1 MSIST
6 YLYLGITLAVFIL
19 LWWLGAKRNLPLWAR
34 VFVALFVGAFVGYF
48 FPEGVEATKWVGDVF
63 IRLIRMLIVPLI
75 FTTLVSGVVAMGDP
89 KRLGSLGAKT
99 IGIYMLTT
107 AAAITIGLFLGTVF
121 TPGAGVDVSTASPGP
136 IKGAAPLAERLI
148 AIVPTNP
155 VAAFAE
161 ADVLAIILFAILF
174 GVGVIVAGE
183 RGKAVGNAID
193 SAAHV
198 MLEIAHMVME
208 VAPYGVFALVAWA
221 AGTLGPEALANLAVL
236 AAVVYG
242 GCFIH
247 IIFVHGGLIRFV
259 LRLPARR
266 FFRGIFDAQ
275 AVAYSTA
282 SSSATLPVTITCA
295 EENLGVKRTVSASV
309 LPLGATIN
317 MDGTALYLG
326 IVAMFA
332 AQVFG
337 VDVGFTDYLL
347 IALTVTLVSI
357 GAAGIPSAGLFLL
370 ATVLSVI
377 GISDAQT
384 ALIIGFILPFDR
396 ILDMMRTVVNVTGD
410 AAVAVAVAKWEGE
423 LDEQVF
429 RAEATV

>member
-1 MSIST
+1 LSASSYAYIA
-6 YLYLGITLAVFIL
+6 ITLAVFAL
-19 LWWLGAKRNLPLWAR
+19 LYWLGAVRKLPLWAR
-34 VFVALFVGAFVGYF
+34 VFVALVIGAVVGYLL
-48 FPEGVEATKWVGDVF
+48 PEGVETTKWIGDVF
-63 IRLIRMLIVPLI
+63 IRLIKMLIVPLI

-99 IGIYMLTT
+99 ISIYMLTT
-107 AAAITIGLFLGTVF
+107 AAAISIGLTLGTMF
-121 TPGAGVDVSTASPGP
+121 KPGVGVDVSSASPGP
-136 IKGAAPLAERLI
+136 ITGAAPLGERLLN
-148 AIVPTNP
+148 IVPTNP
-155 VAAFAE
+155 VAAFADG
-161 ADVLAIILFAILF
+161 DVLAIILFAILF
-174 GVGVIVAGE
+174 GVGTILAGK
-183 RGKAVGNAID
+183 RGEAIGKAID
-193 SAAHV
+193 SAANV
-198 MLEIAHMVME
+198 MLVIAHMVME

-221 AGTLGPEALANLAVL
+221 AGTLGPEALANLARLAVL
-236 AAVVYG
+236 VYA
-242 GCFIH
+242 GCFLH
-247 IIFVHGGLIRFV
+247 IILVHGGLIKVV
-259 LRLPARR
+259 LGLPGVR

-282 SSSATLPVTITCA
+282 SSSATLPVTMTCVQD
-295 EENLGVKRTVSASV
+295 NLGVKRTVSSSV

-332 AQVFG
+332 AQVFN
-337 VDVGFTDYLL
+337 VPVSVSDYFL

-410 AAVAVAVAKWEGE
+410 AAVAVAVGKWEGE
-423 LDEQVF
+423 LDEDVF
-429 RAEATV
+429 RAKATV

>member
-1 MSIST
+1 MTAAHYI
-6 YLYLGITLAVFIL
+6 YLAITLAVFGGL
-19 LWWLGAKRNLPLWAR
+19 YWLGAVRQVPLWGR
-34 VFVALFVGAFVGYF
+34 VFIALALGAVVGYF
-48 FPEGVEATKWVGDVF
+48 FADAVGLTKWVGDVF
-63 IRLIRMLIVPLI
+63 IRLIKMLVVPLI

-99 IGIYMLTT
+99 IAIYMLTT
-107 AAAITIGLFLGTVF
+107 AAAISIGLLLGTIF
-121 TPGAGVDVSTASPGP
+121 TPGAGVDVSSAAPGP

-148 AIVPTNP
+148 GIVPTNP
-155 VAAFAE
+155 VAALADG
-161 ADVLAIILFAILF
+161 DVLAIILFSILF
-174 GVGVIVAGE
+174 GVGVILAGE
-183 RGKAVGNAID
+183 RGRLVGEVID
-193 SAAHV
+193 SAANV
-198 MLEIAHMVME
+198 MLKIAHMVME

-221 AGTLGPEALANLAVL
+221 AGTLGPAALANLAVL

-242 GCFIH
+242 GCILH
-247 IIFVHGGLIRFV
+247 IVLVHGGLIKV
-259 LRLPARR
+259 LLRLPAIR

-275 AVAYSTA
+275 AIAYSTA
-282 SSSATLPVTITCA
+282 SSSATLPVTMTCA
-295 EENLGVKRTVSASV
+295 QENLGVNRTVASSV

-337 VDVGFTDYLL
+337 VAVGMTEYLL

-377 GISDAQT
+377 GIDDAQT

-410 AAVAVAVAKWEGE
+410 AAVSVAVAKWEGE
-423 LDEQVF
+423 LDEDTY

>member
-1 MSIST
+1 MSTST
-6 YLYLGITLAVFIL
+6 YLYLAITLAVFIL
-19 LWWLGAKRNLPLWAR
+19 LWWLGAKRGLPLWGR

-48 FPEGVEATKWVGDVF
+48 FPEGVEVTKWIGDVF
-63 IRLIRMLIVPLI
+63 IRLIKMLIVPLI
-75 FTTLVSGVVAMGDP
+75 FTTLVSGVIAMGDP

-99 IGIYMLTT
+99 IAIYMLTT
-107 AAAITIGLFLGTVF
+107 AAAISIGLFLGTIF
-121 TPGAGVDVSTASPGP
+121 APGAGVDVSTAAPGP

-148 AIVPTNP
+148 GIVPTNP
-155 VAAFAE
+155 IAAFVE
-161 ADVLAIILFAILF
+161 GDVLAIILFAILF
-174 GVGVIVAGE
+174 GIGIIVAGK
-183 RGKAVGNAID
+183 RGEAIGKAID

-221 AGTLGPEALANLAVL
+221 AGTLGPDALANLAVL
-236 AAVVYG
+236 AMVVYG

-247 IIFVHGGLIRFV
+247 IIVVHGGLIRFV
-259 LRLPARR
+259 LGLPAVR

-295 EENLGVKRTVSASV
+295 EENLGVKRTVSSSV

-337 VDVGFTDYLL
+337 VDVGLTEYLL
-347 IALTVTLVSI
+347 IALTVTLVSV

-384 ALIIGFILPFDR
+384 AMIIGFILPFDR

-410 AAVAVAVAKWEGE
+410 TAVAVAVAKWEGE
-423 LDEQVF
+423 LDEDTF
-429 RAEATV
+429 RATATV